1 SDDQEFCIVG
11 MPAERMNV
19 SDGDAYQR
27 TRRHLNAQANDAALA
42 RMNRREAH
50 YRQLRELQ
58 GAAQQ
63 TQINVFDP
71 NEAQHL
77 DHRQDE
83 EVDPRPEQQDDGME
97 EKKDEMMLRC

>member
-27 TRRHLNAQANDAALA
+27 TRRRLTAQANDAELD

-83 EVDPRPEQQDDGME
+83 EVDPRPEQQDDGE
-97 EKKDEMMLRC
+97 DDVAWV